1 MNNSTKKFLISNSFY
16 AASEILS
23 KASESQE
30 NQTASNALFGL
41 SIAAKIG
48 MNIFIIK
55 GVFDKLN
62 ENNQSQTQAQAQ
74 ATQELQEIIIESP
87 SPFPS
92 QAISASLV
100 NLQNTRV

>member
-23 KASESQE
+23 KASESKE
-30 NQTASNALFGL
+30 NQAASNALFGL

-48 MNIFIIK
+48 MNIFIVK

-62 ENNQSQTQAQAQ
+62 ENNQAQTQAQ
-74 ATQELQEIIIESP
+74 ATQELQEIDIESP
-87 SPFPS
+87 SSLQS
-92 QAISASLV
+92 QASSASLV
-100 NLQNTRV
+100 SLQNTRA